1 MPYPVSGTALA
12 FLVSFHRS
20 CFAKLLILQK
30 NFVRYCVANA
40 ESIYYEYGENKE
52 LRRLGK

>member
-1 MPYPVSGTALA
+1 MPYPVSGTAWA
-12 FLVSFHRS
+12 FLVSFHRI